1 MVVGF
6 DPSLFVR
13 GFDNLLFLTR
23 RVDEVVV
30 LRGLGVDDRVYGF
43 VKGFVDYFRRGRV
56 SFVESSDLFSDVR
69 SFFFD
74 DGSVIDFSLSDP
86 GTAVLSVLY
95 ALKNRKNIGNSVF
108 RAGELLLYSDALGF
122 ILSRRSRCFKFFKYI
137 CLGSMDR
144 AELLDISGSRASFYR
159 CINKL
164 LSYGLV
170 EVSREGYSLT
180 WTGEKTCMLN
190 YR

>member
-30 LRGLGVDDRVYGF
+30 LRGSGVDDRVYGF

-56 SFVESSDLFSDVR
+56 SFVESSDLFIDTR
-69 SFFFD
+69 SFIVEGD
-74 DGSVIDFSLSDP
+74 SIIDFSLSDP
-86 GTAVLSVLY
+86 GTALLSVLY
-95 ALKNRKNIGNSVF
+95 ALKNRRNINNLVF
-108 RAGELLLYSDALGF
+108 RTGELLLPSDALGF
-122 ILSRRSRCFKFFKYI
+122 ILARRSRCLEFFKYI
-137 CLGSMDR
+137 CLGSTDR
-144 AELLDISGSRASFYR
+144 AELLDVSGSRASFYR

-164 LSYGLV
+164 LGYGLI
-170 EVSREGYSLT
+170 EVSRNGYSLT